1 MPSAKPSRVENAP
14 FPWDIHS
21 LYELCAQNPPRDAKL
36 LRAIHADAT
45 RTPRKSLTLAE
56 DFCGTAALSRAWCDL
71 SPNFSAVATDIHA
84 PTLARAKQLSASY
97 DRIKLIR
104 ADVRKV
110 NDPADLIAVLNFSI
124 CELHARRD
132 LVAYFKHARTR
143 LAKRKGGGGV
153 LICDLYGGADSY
165 QTGLLD
171 QTISPPRDHPAAKD
185 RILYSW
191 EQRTADPLT
200 ARVVNAMHFDVTSGF
215 GYPAG
220 PRRADSAPQER
231 TQPRSASR
239 PPHQVFLD
247 AFVYDWR
254 LWTIPE
260 LREAMH
266 EAGFKHTSVYPR
278 TAGATDPEGN
288 LYTRPIEDPTELEE
302 AFNVFVAASA

>member
-1 MPSAKPSRVENAP
+1 MPKPTPLPSP

-36 LRAIHADAT
+36 LRAIHSWV
-45 RTPRKSLTLAE
+45 PRFSEPGSSRSKRAKPLTLAE

-71 SPNFSAVATDIHA
+71 SPNFSAVAADIDA
-84 PTLARAKQLSASY
+84 PTLARAKQLSANHP
-97 DRIKLIR
+97 RIKLIR

-124 CELHARRD
+124 CELHTRRD
-132 LVAYFKHARTR
+132 LVAYFKHARSR
-143 LAKRKGGGGV
+143 LAKRTGV

-171 QTISPPRDHPAAKD
+171 QTISPPRAHPAAKD
-185 RILYSW
+185 RVLYSW

-200 ARVVNAMHFDVTSGF
+200 ARVVNAMHFDVRVARHSVPGR
-215 GYPAG
+215 GRSG
-220 PRRADSAPQER
+220 PRRTS
-231 TQPRSASR
+231 
-239 PPHQVFLD
+239 HQVFLD

-260 LREAMH
+260 LRDAML
-266 EAGFKHTSVYPR
+266 EAGFTTTAVYPR

-302 AFNVFVAASA
+302 AFNVFIAARA

>member
-1 MPSAKPSRVENAP
+1 MPQSPTPTPS
-14 FPWDIHS
+14 FTWDIHS

-36 LRAIHADAT
+36 LRAIHAT
-45 RTPRKSLTLAE
+45 SSVRKPSANLTLGE
-56 DFCGTAALSRAWCDL
+56 DFCGTAALSRAWTSL
-71 SPNFSAVATDIHA
+71 SPTFRAIAVDIDT
-84 PTLARAKQLSASY
+84 PTIARATRDSANHTN
-97 DRIKLIR
+97 IKLIR

-110 NDPADLIAVLNFSI
+110 KDPVDLIAVLNFSI
-124 CELHARRD
+124 CELHTRRG
-132 LVAYFKHARTR
+132 LLAYFKHAHSR
-143 LAKRKGGGGV
+143 LAKRKGT

-171 QTISPPRDHPAAKD
+171 QTISPPKFMPYPGGHAGATSAERSPQLNPARND

-200 ARVVNAMHFDVTSGF
+200 ARVVNAMHFDVTPGGKSK
-215 GYPAG
+215 
-220 PRRADSAPQER
+220 SAK
-231 TQPRSASR
+231 
-239 PPHQVFLD
+239 HQVFLD

-266 EAGFKHTSVYPR
+266 EAGFKHTAVYPR

-288 LYTRPIEDPTELEE
+288 LYTQPIEDPTELDE
-302 AFNVFVAASA
+302 AFNVFVAAS

>member
-1 MPSAKPSRVENAP
+1 MT
-14 FPWDIHS
+14 FTWDIHS

-36 LRAIHADAT
+36 LRAIHANSA
-45 RTPRKSLTLAE
+45 RPKPNAPLTLGE
-56 DFCGTAALSRAWCDL
+56 DFCGTAALSRAWTSL
-71 SPNFSAVATDIHA
+71 SPTFRAVAVDIDT
-84 PTLARAKQLSASY
+84 PTIARATRDSANHTN
-97 DRIKLIR
+97 IKLIR

-110 NDPADLIAVLNFSI
+110 KDPVDLIAVLNFSI
-124 CELHARRD
+124 CELHTRRD
-132 LVAYFKHARTR
+132 LLAYFKHAHSR
-143 LAKRKGGGGV
+143 LTKRKGS

-191 EQRTADPLT
+191 EQRTTDPLT
-200 ARVVNAMHFDVTSGF
+200 ARVVNAMHFDVTPGGKSK
-215 GYPAG
+215 
-220 PRRADSAPQER
+220 SAK
-231 TQPRSASR
+231 
-239 PPHQVFLD
+239 HQVFLD

-266 EAGFKHTSVYPR
+266 EAGFKHTAVYPR

-288 LYTRPIEDPTELEE
+288 LYTQPIEDPTELDE
-302 AFNVFVAASA
+302 AFNVFVCGR

>member
-1 MPSAKPSRVENAP
+1 MPTPTTP
-14 FPWDIHS
+14 FTWDPHS

-36 LRAIHADAT
+36 LRAIHANASV
-45 RTPRKSLTLAE
+45 RKPAANLTLGE

-71 SPNFSAVATDIHA
+71 SPTFHAIAADIDT
-84 PTLARAKQLSASY
+84 PTIARAKRDSANHAN
-97 DRIKLIR
+97 IKLIR

-110 NDPADLIAVLNFSI
+110 KDPVDLIAVLNFSI
-124 CELHARRD
+124 CELHTRRD
-132 LVAYFKHARTR
+132 LLTYFKHARSR
-143 LAKRKGGGGV
+143 LTKRKGT

-171 QTISPPRDHPAAKD
+171 QTITPPRSHPAAKD
-185 RILYSW
+185 KILYSW

-200 ARVVNAMHFDVTSGF
+200 ARVVNAMHFDVQSKGKKN
-215 GYPAG
+215 
-220 PRRADSAPQER
+220 
-231 TQPRSASR
+231 
-239 PPHQVFLD
+239 QVFLD

-266 EAGFKHTSVYPR
+266 EVGFNHTAVYPR

-288 LYTRPIEDPTELEE
+288 LYTHPIEDPTELEE
-302 AFNVFVAASA
+302 AFNVFIAAS